1 MSEEQIAAL
10 DETVELEVNND
21 QVDEQQAEESNSE
34 SAPEQK
40 PEEKQEDG
48 FQKRINKVTA
58 DKYAEK
64 RRADELQRQLNELNS
79 KPVVE
84 AAKKPTLED
93 YDHDDEAYNAANIEY
108 QVGKAVQ
115 KETDKL
121 QQNAANAKQ
130 AVIQSDFN
138 DRITAINKA
147 DFDEVANAVP
157 QLPPGVADALMQ
169 SENGPEL
176 IYHLGTHLDQAD
188 KLAGMTPTAAIM
200 ELGKLSVSMNA
211 APTKKT
217 SAAPEPI
224 QTLNSGGAISQER
237 GPTGATFE

>member
-21 QVDEQQAEESNSE
+21 QVEVQQTEESTSE

-64 RRADELQRQLNELNS
+64 RRADDLQRRLDAVNAN
-79 KPVVE
+79 PV
-84 AAKKPTLED
+84 ATPAKAPTIEEF
-93 YDHDDEAYNAANIEY
+93 DHDDEAYNAANIKY
-108 QVGKAVQ
+108 QVQQALKV
-115 KETDKL
+115 ETDAL
-121 QQNAANAKQ
+121 RQDASNAKS
-130 AVIQSDFN
+130 AVIQDEFN
-138 DRITAINKA
+138 SRIVAINKP
-147 DFDEVANAVP
+147 DFDQVANAVP

-211 APTKKT
+211 APTKKA

-224 QTLNSGGAISQER
+224 QTLNSGGAISQDR
-237 GPTGATFE
+237 GPKGATFE

>member
-10 DETVELEVNND
+10 DETVEVEVNND

-64 RRADELQRQLNELNS
+64 RRADDLQRRLDAVNAN
-79 KPVVE
+79 PV
-84 AAKKPTLED
+84 ATPAKAPTIEEF
-93 YDHDDEAYNAANIEY
+93 DHDDEAYNAANIKY
-108 QVGKAVQ
+108 QVQQALKV
-115 KETDKL
+115 ETDAL
-121 QQNAANAKQ
+121 RQNANNAKS
-130 AVIQSDFN
+130 AVIQDEFN
-138 DRITAINKA
+138 NRIVAINKP

-200 ELGKLSVSMNA
+200 ELGKLSVSMNT
-211 APTKKT
+211 APQKKA

-224 QTLNSGGAISQER
+224 QTLNSGGAISQDR
-237 GPTGATFE
+237 GPKGATFE

>member
-64 RRADELQRQLNELNS
+64 RRADELQRQLNELNT
-79 KPVVE
+79 KPVE

-93 YDHDDEAYNAANIEY
+93 YDHDDEAFNAANIEY

-115 KETDKL
+115 KEADKL
-121 QQNAANAKQ
+121 QQNAANAKM

-138 DRITAINKA
+138 DRITAINKPN
-147 DFDEVANAVP
+147 FDEVANAVP

-188 KLAGMTPTAAIM
+188 KLAGMTPTQAIM
-200 ELGKLSVSMNA
+200 ELGKLSVSMNT
-211 APTKKT
+211 APTKKA

-224 QTLNSGGAISQER
+224 QTLNSGGAISQNR
-237 GPTGATFE
+237 GPKGATFE

>member
-10 DETVELEVNND
+10 DEVVEVEINND
-21 QVDEQQAEESNSE
+21 QVEDQQTEESNSE
-34 SAPEQK
+34 SAPEQE
-40 PEEKQEDG
+40 PVEKEDG

-64 RRADELQRQLNELNS
+64 RRADDLQRRLDEVNAN
-79 KPVVE
+79 PV
-84 AAKKPTLED
+84 ATPAKAPTLEEF
-93 YDHDDEAYNAANIEY
+93 DHDDEAYNAANIKY
-108 QVGKAVQ
+108 QVQQALKV
-115 KETDKL
+115 ETDAL
-121 QQNAANAKQ
+121 RQDASNAKS

-138 DRITAINKA
+138 NRIVAINKP

-169 SENGPEL
+169 AENGPEL

-188 KLAGMTPTAAIM
+188 KLANMTRTQAIM
-200 ELGKLSVSMNA
+200 ELGKISVSMNT